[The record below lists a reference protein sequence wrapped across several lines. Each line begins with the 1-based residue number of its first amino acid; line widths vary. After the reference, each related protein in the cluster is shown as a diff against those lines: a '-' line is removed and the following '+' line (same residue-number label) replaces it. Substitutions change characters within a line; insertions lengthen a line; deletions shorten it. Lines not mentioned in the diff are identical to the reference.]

1 MQPER
6 PAGDQN
12 GELEGGGRAGAA
24 PGPAGQ
30 EQAGGGN
37 LVVAAGPDAE
47 LAAEAMRQAAAATLL
62 PFQRSLIEELLE
74 EDGLVVLSP
83 GLGLQQVVAVLLRLQ
98 DARLR
103 QPGQSGVV
111 LVLGASPWQRDALR
125 RELRRIDPTIQ
136 ARAAAVGG
144 GSRGAAG
151 GWRGQLSRQLGVVGC
166 SCCSLV
172 MLRAWHNDALGPVA
186 NLFTPHKP
194 YPLPPPH
201 AVQPPLHSRCRPR

>member
-1 MQPER
+1 MQPEHP
-6 PAGDQN
+6 PAAC
-12 GELEGGGRAGAA
+12 EG
-24 PGPAGQ
+24 GPAG
-30 EQAGGGN
+30 EGGAAAAPDPVEVPPDGGA
-37 LVVAAGPDAE
+37 LAAAAAAAGQDAE
-47 LAAEAMRQAAAATLL
+47 LAVEAMRQAATATLL

-136 ARAAAVGG
+136 ARVAAAVGG
-144 GSRGAAG
+144 GGRGAAG
-151 GWRGQLSRQLGVVGC
+151 GCLPQGAPFLLI
-166 SCCSLV
+166 L
-172 MLRAWHNDALGPVA
+172 AAVA
-186 NLFTPHKP
+186 ASAAAFEVPAAGTS
-194 YPLPPPH
+194 PPP
-201 AVQPPLHSRCRPR
+201 

>member
-12 GELEGGGRAGAA
+12 GELEGEGRAGAA

-144 GSRGAAG
+144 GGRGAAG
-151 GWRGQLSRQLGVVGC
+151 GWRVG
-166 SCCSLV
+166 S
-172 MLRAWHNDALGPVA
+172 
-186 NLFTPHKP
+186 
-194 YPLPPPH
+194 
-201 AVQPPLHSRCRPR
+201 